1 MERSPKTSIETESDI
16 PVDNWVERYTPASL
30 HPYIRL
36 ARYDR
41 PIGTWLLLFPCW
53 WSIALCYE
61 SYDDLWLFI
70 TFGFGAIVMRG
81 AGCTL
86 NDMLDR
92 DIDAQVA
99 RTRDRP
105 LPSGQITV
113 RRAALFLLAQL
124 IVGLVVL
131 LSLNMFSWIM
141 GAAALLLVFTYPLMK
156 RITFWPQLFLG
167 FTFNWGALL
176 GWAAVRSEINEQALW
191 LYAGGVFWTLG
202 YDTIY
207 AHQDRAYDSKAG
219 VKSTARK
226 FGLSSKPWLFGFYS
240 LALIMFFLVGYS
252 LTLNWPFY
260 LGLWI
265 ASIQLFW
272 QIWSVDIHSPNDC
285 LRKFQS
291 NKIFGWL
298 LLAGI
303 FASRVS

>member
-1 MERSPKTSIETESDI
+1 MERSPKTSIETASDI
-16 PVDNWVERYTPASL
+16 PVDNWVERYTPSSL
-30 HPYIRL
+30 HCYIRL

-53 WSIALCYE
+53 WSIALCYK
-61 SYDDLWLFI
+61 SYNDLWLFI

-86 NDMLDR
+86 NDIIDR
-92 DIDAQVA
+92 NIDAQVA
-99 RTRDRP
+99 RTKHRP
-105 LPSGQITV
+105 LPSGEITV
-113 RRAALFLLAQL
+113 TRATLFLLVQL
-124 IVGLVVL
+124 SVGLVVL
-131 LSLNMFSWIM
+131 LSLNKFSWII
-141 GAAALLLVFTYPLMK
+141 GATALLLVFTYPLMK

-176 GWAAVRSEINEQALW
+176 GWAAVRGEINEQALW

-207 AHQDRAYDSKAG
+207 AHQDRADDLKAG

-226 FGLSSKPWLFGFYS
+226 FGLGSKPWLFSFYS
-240 LALIMFFLVGYS
+240 LALVMFFQAGFS
-252 LTLNWPFY
+252 LSLGWPFY

-272 QIWSVDIHSPNDC
+272 QTWSVDINSPSDC
-285 LRKFQS
+285 LKKFQS

-298 LLAGI
+298 FLAGI
-303 FASRVS
+303 FASRIF

>member
-1 MERSPKTSIETESDI
+1 MGRSPKTSAETESDI
-16 PVDNWVERYTPASL
+16 PVDNWVERYTPVSL

-61 SYDDLWLFI
+61 NHDDLWLFI

-86 NDMLDR
+86 NDILDR
-92 DIDAQVA
+92 NIDAQVA
-99 RTRDRP
+99 RTKDRP

-113 RRAALFLLAQL
+113 TRAALFLLVQL
-124 IVGLVVL
+124 IIGLFVL
-131 LSLNMFSWIM
+131 LSLKMFSWII

-176 GWAAVRSEINEQALW
+176 GWAAVRGEINEQALW

-207 AHQDRAYDSKAG
+207 AHQDRADDLKVG

-240 LALIMFFLVGYS
+240 LALIMFFLAGFS
-252 LTLNWPFY
+252 LNLNWLFY
-260 LGLWI
+260 LGLWV
-265 ASIQLFW
+265 ASFQLFW

-298 LLAGI
+298 FLAGI
-303 FASRVS
+303 FASRIS